1 MNEIEVTEEEIQA
14 DLKEINEMKV
24 DATPMKV
31 KGLRHQPP
39 QNKDAK
45 RKHKIQL
52 QKEARKAQ
60 RGK

>member
-1 MNEIEVTEEEIQA
+1 MNEIEVTEEEIQE
-14 DLKEINEMKV
+14 DLKEIGEMIGI
-24 DATPMKV
+24 AKV